1 MVVVDETKEN
11 LIARSKTLCVFSSWS
26 SSPKPPKKV
35 KMTKLSILALSGHIM
50 ADERFYVNVDR
61 IDRRA
66 IQEFRDFLDRE
77 VFCEGNKNTIFDI
90 FSNVLIRLW
99 VGSV

>member
-1 MVVVDETKEN
+1 
-11 LIARSKTLCVFSSWS
+11 
-26 SSPKPPKKV
+26 
-35 KMTKLSILALSGHIM
+35 MTKLSILALSGHIL

-77 VFCEGNKNTIFDI
+77 VFCEGNEIFLNI
-90 FSNVLIRLW
+90 FIT
-99 VGSV
+99 

>member
-1 MVVVDETKEN
+1 M
-11 LIARSKTLCVFSSWS
+11 CVCFHLGRQVQIRH
-26 SSPKPPKKV
+26 KKKL

-77 VFCEGNKNTIFDI
+77 VFCEGNEIFLNI
-90 FSNVLIRLW
+90 FIT
-99 VGSV
+99 

>member
-11 LIARSKTLCVFSSWS
+11 LIARSKTLCVCFHLGRQVQIRH
-26 SSPKPPKKV
+26 KKL

-77 VFCEGNKNTIFDI
+77 VFCEGNEN
-90 FSNVLIRLW
+90 FSEHFYNLIRLW

>member
-11 LIARSKTLCVFSSWS
+11 LIARSKTLCVCVFILVVKSKSAT
-26 SSPKPPKKV
+26 KIKL
-35 KMTKLSILALSGHIM
+35 KMTKLSILALSGHIL

-77 VFCEGNKNTIFDI
+77 VFCEGNEIFLNI
-90 FSNVLIRLW
+90 FIT
-99 VGSV
+99 